1 MGGLRIAA
9 LGPLKAWRGEQQLAI
24 GPAQQ
29 RAVLAALTL
38 RCGQVA
44 SADELV
50 RDVWGSE
57 PPASAHVAVRNHI
70 SRLRTALESESAAPK
85 ALVSVAGGYALHL
98 PDGALDVSRAE
109 RLYAR
114 AQSARSLGDLEPA
127 VRILTEAEALWEGTP
142 LTGVP
147 GPYAQRQRDR
157 LMEYRLLLVEAR
169 LTLELQLGGHT
180 RVVGE
185 LLTLADEH
193 PLREGLRALQM
204 LALYRCGRQADA
216 LAAYTSAR
224 RHLAAELGVDPGPEL
239 VRLHQRILE
248 ADPTLAPP
256 RGVAAA
262 APAPGPAAG
271 PAPGPAPG
279 PAAGPDRPSWV
290 PPAQSPPDIPDF
302 TGRGEE
308 SRQVRDALAGAVRTD
323 ATAPVVCVIH
333 GMGGVG
339 KTALAVH
346 SAHAVRE
353 QFPDGQLYVD
363 LRGAGRECADPYEV
377 QELFLR
383 SLGVLPGNVPS
394 GRVERTAL
402 YRSRMA
408 DRRLLLLLDNAADT
422 EQVSTLLPTTA
433 GSAALITSRTALMC
447 LPATSRT
454 ALEPFSEQEA
464 LALLERM
471 AGSGRC
477 RQEQQT
483 ASDLVW
489 ACGMLPLA
497 VRVVGAR
504 LVARPRWTLA
514 TLAERLSDRSQRL
527 GELEVGSLAVESVF
541 HLGYSTLDD
550 AEARAFR
557 LLAIP
562 EVPDL
567 SPAAAAAVLQCDRRE
582 AEALLESLTHQGLLE
597 PGEPGRYRYH
607 DLLRLFA
614 RHRTLDTDP
623 STTRG
628 AALSR
633 VARFYLTGTSSAMRV
648 ERPYS
653 RLPDAADPDGLP
665 GAAAFTDAL
674 HAQEWVLHE
683 LPAML
688 NVAGQILHHP
698 YRPVSAEDTRTL
710 SCLLGLL
717 MPFTDFC
724 LPWGPIHQ
732 LSRTLLRAA
741 DDHGER
747 LATVFACITAAAACA
762 QLGHHEE
769 AAALAAR
776 AHETLDPA
784 DRVLAPRVVYTMGV
798 VASARPDG
806 LDTAI
811 DHYRSAHALARQNG
825 EPGMAAQCSVSL
837 ARAQLALG
845 RPQEA
850 VEAARDSLAHCPPGD
865 SPVGLALAQRVLGDA
880 LAELGR
886 YEEAVTEYGTA
897 LAVCRAHGLHAQRAH
912 TLLSLASVLAAVG
925 RPDQARTCAAEGGA
939 ALAQLGDPAGEE
951 RARAFINRLAGAAG
965 PSGAQGQRTAAGS
978 EQ

>member
-9 LGPLKAWRGEQQLAI
+9 LGPLRAWRGERQLDT
-24 GPAQQ
+24 GPAQR
-29 RAVLAALTL
+29 RAVLTSLTL

-50 RDVWGSE
+50 RDVWGPE

-70 SRLRTALESESAAPK
+70 SRLRTVLEESESAAPE
-85 ALVSVAGGYALHL
+85 ALVSVPGGYALHL

-114 AQSARSLGDLEPA
+114 AQAARSQGDLEPA
-127 VRILTEAEALWEGTP
+127 VRILAEAEALWDGTP

-157 LMEYRLLLVEAR
+157 LVEYRLLLVEAR

-216 LAAYTSAR
+216 LAAYTAAR

-239 VRLHQRILE
+239 VHLHQRILE

-256 RGVAAA
+256 PDAVTAS
-262 APAPGPAAG
+262 PAPGPAAG
-271 PAPGPAPG
+271 T
-279 PAAGPDRPSWV
+279 DRPIWV
-290 PPAQSPPDIPDF
+290 PPAQAPPDLPDF
-302 TGRGEE
+302 TGRREE
-308 SRQVRDALAGAVRTD
+308 SRHVRDALAGAARAD
-323 ATAPVVCVIH
+323 ATAPVICVIH

-346 SAHAVRE
+346 AAHAMRE

-363 LRGAGRECADPYEV
+363 LRGAGREHAHPHEV
-377 QELFLR
+377 QKLFLR
-383 SLGVLPGNVPS
+383 SLGVLAGNVPS
-394 GRVERTAL
+394 GREERTAL

-408 DRRLLLLLDNAADT
+408 GRRLLLLLDNAADT
-422 EQVSTLLPTTA
+422 EQVSSLLPGTA
-433 GSAALITSRTALMC
+433 GSAVLITSRTALMC

-454 ALEPFSEQEA
+454 ALEPFSEPEA

-471 AGSGRC
+471 AGRERC
-477 RQEQQT
+477 LQEQQT
-483 ASDLVW
+483 ARDLVR

-504 LVARPRWTLA
+504 LAARPRWTLA

-527 GELEVGSLAVESVF
+527 GELEAGTLAVESVF
-541 HLGYSTLDD
+541 HLGYSSLHD

-582 AEALLESLTHQGLLE
+582 AEALLEALAHQGLLE

-623 STTRG
+623 SATRQ

-633 VARFYLTGTSSAMRV
+633 VARFYLTGTSSAMRA

-653 RLPDAADPDGLP
+653 RLPDAVDPDGMP
-665 GAAAFTDAL
+665 GVAAFTDAL
-674 HAQEWVLHE
+674 HAQEWMLHE

-688 NVAGQILHHP
+688 AVAGQILHHP

-710 SCLLGLL
+710 SALLALL

-724 LPWGPIHQ
+724 LPWEAIHQ
-732 LSRTLLRAA
+732 LAHTLLRVA
-741 DDHGER
+741 DHHGER
-747 LATVFACITAAAACA
+747 LATVFSCVAAAVACA
-762 QLGHHEE
+762 RIGHHEE

-776 AHETLDPA
+776 AHKTLDTA
-784 DRVLAPRVVYTMGV
+784 DRVLASRVVYTMGV
-798 VASARPDG
+798 VAVARPDG
-806 LDTAI
+806 LDEAI
-811 DHYRSAHALARQNG
+811 GHYRSAHALACENG
-825 EPGMAAQCSVSL
+825 EPGMAAQVSVSL
-837 ARAQLALG
+837 AHAQLALD
-845 RPQEA
+845 RPHQA
-850 VEAARDSLAHCPPGD
+850 LEAARDALALCPPAD
-865 SPVGLALAQRVLGDA
+865 NPVGIALAQRVLGDA

-886 YEEAVTEYGTA
+886 HDEAVTEYSTA
-897 LAVCRAHGLHAQRAH
+897 LAVCRSHGLHAQRAH
-912 TLLSLASVLAAVG
+912 TLLSLASALAAVG
-925 RPDQARTCAAEGGA
+925 RPGQARTCAAEGGA
-939 ALAQLGDPAGEE
+939 ALAQLGDPTGEE
-951 RARAFINRLAGAAG
+951 RARAFINRLAA
-965 PSGAQGQRTAAGS
+965 PSPSAPQGQRTAAGT
-978 EQ
+978 EH

>member
-9 LGPLKAWRGEQQLAI
+9 LGPLRAWRGERQLDT
-24 GPAQQ
+24 GPAQR
-29 RAVLAALTL
+29 RAVLTSLTL

-44 SADELV
+44 SVEELV

-57 PPASAHVAVRNHI
+57 PPASAPVAVRNHI
-70 SRLRTALESESAAPK
+70 SRLRTVLESESAGPK

-109 RLYAR
+109 RLYAQ
-114 AQSARSLGDLEPA
+114 AQSARSQGDLEPA
-127 VRILTEAEALWEGTP
+127 VRILAEAETLWVGTP

-193 PLREGLRALQM
+193 PLREELRALQM

-216 LAAYTSAR
+216 LAAYTTAR

-256 RGVAAA
+256 PGAAAA

-271 PAPGPAPG
+271 P
-279 PAAGPDRPSWV
+279 DRPTWV

-308 SRQVRDALAGAVRTD
+308 SRQVRDALAGAGRTD

-363 LRGAGRECADPYEV
+363 LRGAGREPADPYEV

-394 GRVERTAL
+394 GREERTAL

-408 DRRLLLLLDNAADT
+408 GRRLLLLLDNAADT

-447 LPATSRT
+447 LPATTRT
-454 ALEPFSEQEA
+454 ALEPFSEPEA

-471 AGSGRC
+471 AGSVRC

-527 GELEVGSLAVESVF
+527 GELEAGSLAVESVF
-541 HLGYSTLDD
+541 HLGYSSLDD

-567 SPAAAAAVLQCDRRE
+567 STAAAAAVLQCDRRE

-628 AALSR
+628 EALSR

-653 RLPDAADPDGLP
+653 RLPDAADPDGMP
-665 GAAAFTDAL
+665 GAAAFTNAL

-732 LSRTLLRAA
+732 LARTLLRAA
-741 DDHGER
+741 DHHGDR
-747 LATVFACITAAAACA
+747 VSTVFTCITAAAACA

-769 AAALAAR
+769 AATLAAR
-776 AHETLDPA
+776 AHEALDPA

-798 VASARPDG
+798 VAVARPDG
-806 LDTAI
+806 LDEAI
-811 DHYRSAHALARQNG
+811 GHCRSAHALACENG

-845 RPQEA
+845 RPDQA
-850 VEAARDSLAHCPPGD
+850 LEAARDALAHCPPGD
-865 SPVGLALAQRVLGDA
+865 NPVGIALAQRVLGDA
-880 LAELGR
+880 LAALGR
-886 YEEAVTEYGTA
+886 YDEAVTEYRTA
-897 LAVCRAHGLHAQRAH
+897 LDVCRAHGLHAQRAH
-912 TLLSLASVLAAVG
+912 TLLSLASALAAVG
-925 RPDQARTCAAEGGA
+925 RPEQARTCAAEAAA
-939 ALAQLGDPAGEE
+939 ALAQLGDPTGEE
-951 RARAFINRLAGAAG
+951 RARTFMNRLAAAG
-965 PSGAQGQRTAAGS
+965 PAAPPIAPDGS
-978 EQ
+978 R

>member
-1 MGGLRIAA
+1 MAALRIAA
-9 LGPLKAWRGEQQLAI
+9 LGPLRAWRGERQLDT

-29 RAVLAALTL
+29 RAVLTSLTL

-44 SADELV
+44 STDELV
-50 RDVWGSE
+50 RDVWGAE
-57 PPASAHVAVRNHI
+57 PPASAHVAVRNHV
-70 SRLRTALESESAAPK
+70 SRLRTVLESESGAPK

-98 PDGALDVSRAE
+98 PDGALDVSQAE
-109 RLYAR
+109 SLYAR
-114 AQSARSLGDLEPA
+114 AQAARSQGDLEPA
-127 VRILTEAEALWEGTP
+127 VRLLTEAEALWEGTP

-157 LMEYRLLLVEAR
+157 LVEYRLRLVEAR
-169 LTLELQLGGHT
+169 LTLELQLGGHA

-193 PLREGLRALQM
+193 PLREELRALQM

-216 LAAYTSAR
+216 LAGYTAAR

-256 RGVAAA
+256 PDVAAA
-262 APAPGPAAG
+262 S
-271 PAPGPAPG
+271 PAPG

-290 PPAQSPPDIPDF
+290 PPAQAPPDVPDF
-302 TGRGEE
+302 TGRREE

-323 ATAPVVCVIH
+323 VTAPVICVIH

-346 SAHAVRE
+346 AAHAVRE

-363 LRGAGRECADPYEV
+363 LRGAGREHADPYEV

-383 SLGVLPGNVPS
+383 AMGVLAGNVPR
-394 GRVERTAL
+394 GREARTAL

-422 EQVSTLLPTTA
+422 EQVSPLLPGTA
-433 GSAALITSRTALMC
+433 GSAVLITSRTALMC
-447 LPATSRT
+447 LPATTRT
-454 ALEPFSEQEA
+454 ALEPFSESEA
-464 LALLERM
+464 LDLLERM

-483 ASDLVW
+483 ARDLVQ

-527 GELEVGSLAVESVF
+527 GELEAGSLAVESVF
-541 HLGYSTLDD
+541 QLGYSTLDD

-562 EVPDL
+562 EMPDL
-567 SPAAAAAVLQCDRRE
+567 SPAAAAAVLRCDRRE
-582 AEALLESLTHQGLLE
+582 AEELLESLAHHGLLE

-623 STTRG
+623 STTRQ

-633 VARFYLTGTSSAMRV
+633 VARFYLTGTSSAMRA

-653 RLPDAADPDGLP
+653 RLPDTADPDGLP
-665 GAAAFTDAL
+665 GTAAFTDAR

-688 NVAGQILHHP
+688 AVAGQILHHP

-710 SCLLGLL
+710 SGLLALL
-717 MPFTDFC
+717 MPFTDFR
-724 LPWGPIHQ
+724 LPWDAIHQ
-732 LSRTLLRAA
+732 LAHTLLRAA
-741 DDHGER
+741 DHHGER
-747 LATVFACITAAAACA
+747 LATVFSCVAAAAACA
-762 QLGHHEE
+762 QVGHHEE

-784 DRVLAPRVVYTMGV
+784 DRALAPRVVYTMGV
-798 VASARPDG
+798 VAGARPDG
-806 LDTAI
+806 LDAAI
-811 DHYRSAHALARQNG
+811 AHYRNAHALSCESG

-837 ARAQLALG
+837 AHAQLALG
-845 RPQEA
+845 RPYQA
-850 VEAARDSLAHCPPGD
+850 LEAARDALAHCPPGD

-880 LAELGR
+880 LTQLGR

-897 LAVCRAHGLHAQRAH
+897 LAVCREHGLHAQRAH
-912 TLLSLASVLAAVG
+912 TLLALASVLAAVG

-939 ALAQLGDPAGEE
+939 ALAQLGDPTGEE
-951 RARAFINRLAGAAG
+951 RARAFINRLAAAG
-965 PSGAQGQRTAAGS
+965 PSDLQEQRTAART